1 MLGFFLLLA
10 FFCRFQGIA
19 ALAMILGASVL
30 HELGHL
36 LILRIMGGKVR
47 CFSASAGGVQIH
59 TDSLE
64 LSYLREMAA
73 VLAGPMVNLLLGYLL
88 GSLFPFHPAFQAAAG
103 ANLVLGL
110 FNLIPAAPLDG
121 WRFLQLVLYWR
132 LGPTRGGRLAA
143 LFGSACALFLS
154 VGLLLLMFYSR
165 GNLWL
170 LPTAAAAAVSGDR
183 ILRQEL

>member
-10 FFCRFQGIA
+10 FFCRFQGIT

-47 CFSASAGGVQIH
+47 YFSASAGGVQIH

-64 LSYLREMAA
+64 LSYFREMAA
-73 VLAGPMVNLLLGYLL
+73 VLAGPMVNILLGFLL
-88 GSLFPFHPAFQAAAG
+88 GGMFPFSLAFQAAAG

-121 WRFLQLVLYWR
+121 WRFLQLVLCWW

-143 LFGSACALFLS
+143 LCGSVCALFLS
-154 VGLLLLMFYSR
+154 VGLLLLMFYSG

-170 LPTAAAAAVSGDR
+170 LPTAAAAAISGDR
-183 ILRQEL
+183 ILRKEL